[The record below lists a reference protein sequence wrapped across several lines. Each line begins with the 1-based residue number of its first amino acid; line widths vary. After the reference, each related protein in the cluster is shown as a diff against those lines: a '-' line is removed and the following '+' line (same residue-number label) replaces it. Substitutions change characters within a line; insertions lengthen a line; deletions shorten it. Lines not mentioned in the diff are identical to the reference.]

1 MTEVFSTIIPVF
13 AIVLLGWQARKRG
26 FMPPEFLGPANRLVY
41 YLAIPAFI
49 FRSISKA
56 SLASQFHGTA
66 LFITLGAAAGA
77 YGIAWLIC
85 RLGRVTP
92 VRAGTFIQT
101 SGHGNLGY
109 IGLSIAFY
117 FLGESGLARAGIIA
131 GFLMITQNMLSVV
144 VLQAYAASGRPL
156 RLRSMAV
163 KLFGNPVIGSALA
176 GIAASALQIPIP
188 LVVQRS
194 LDMLSGLGPPTAL
207 LLIGASLSIT
217 VMRENLRA
225 ILTAVVIKLI
235 ILPGAGLLL
244 YQCFHLS
251 AAEGVPGLI
260 LLASPT
266 ATVTYVMS
274 KEMQGDADFAVA
286 AISASTL
293 FSAVTF
299 LFWLMVV
306 VRYWP

>member
-1 MTEVFSTIIPVF
+1 MTEVLSTIIPIF
-13 AIVLLGWQARKRG
+13 TIVLLGWQARKKG

-56 SLASQFHGTA
+56 SLTAQFHGTA
-66 LFITLGAAAGA
+66 LFITLAAAVLA
-77 YGIAWLIC
+77 YGIAWALC
-85 RLGRVTP
+85 RLHHLP
-92 VRAGTFIQT
+92 SARAGTFIQT
-101 SGHGNLGY
+101 AGHGNLGY
-109 IGLSIAFY
+109 VGLSIAFY
-117 FLGESGLARAGIIA
+117 FLGDDGLARAGIIA
-131 GFLMITQNMLSVV
+131 GFLMITQNMLSVI
-144 VLQAYAASGRPL
+144 VLQSHAAGSRQL
-156 RLRSMAV
+156 RLRSLLG
-163 KLFGNPVIGSALA
+163 KIFGNPVIGSALA
-176 GIAASALQIPIP
+176 GIGVSALQIPIP

-207 LLIGASLSIT
+207 LLIGASLSLT

-225 ILTAVVIKLI
+225 ILTAVLIKLI
-235 ILPGAGLLL
+235 ILPGTGLLL
-244 YQCFHLS
+244 YQWSHLS
-251 AAEGVPGLI
+251 AADYVPGLI

-274 KEMQGDADFAVA
+274 REMQGDADFAVA

-293 FSAVTF
+293 FSAGTF

-306 VRYWP
+306 VVHLH

>member
-1 MTEVFSTIIPVF
+1 MTEVVSTIVPIF
-13 AIVLLGWQARKRG
+13 AIVLLGWQARRKG

-56 SLASQFHGTA
+56 SLASQFQGPS
-66 LFITLGAAAGA
+66 LFITLAACVIA
-77 YGIAWLIC
+77 YAVAWLLCLI
-85 RLGRVTP
+85 RRVP
-92 VRAGTFIQT
+92 PARAGTFIQT
-101 SGHGNLGY
+101 AGHGNLGY

-131 GFLMITQNMLSVV
+131 GFLMITQNTLSVL
-144 VLQAYAASGRPL
+144 VLQSYAARD
-156 RLRSMAV
+156 RSSNPRALVV
-163 KLFGNPVIGSALA
+163 KIFGNPVIGSALA
-176 GIAASALQIPIP
+176 GILASAFNLPIP
-188 LVVQRS
+188 LVVQRC

-207 LLIGASLSIT
+207 LLIGASLSMA
-217 VMRENLRA
+217 VMRANLRA
-225 ILTAVVIKLI
+225 ILTAVVIKLV
-235 ILPGAGLLL
+235 ILPGIGLLL
-244 YQCFHLS
+244 YQWFQV
-251 AAEGVPGLI
+251 AAADYVPGLI

-274 KEMQGDADFAVA
+274 REMRGDADFAVA

-299 LFWLMVV
+299 LFWLAVAAGFLG
-306 VRYWP
+306 